1 MCPARKQ
8 GFLAPLARL
17 LMQQALVCAV
27 VFAFVLP
34 AKAAVLAYLPNQS
47 GLGVAVLD
55 VSTGAQIAAVPVG
68 AAPIGVAV
76 APNGRYVYVTLHNSN
91 AVSVISTNTNAVQ
104 AQIQAGTRPVGIAVS
119 PDGKRLY
126 MSNFLTATAAGAG
139 SQWVNGTLTV
149 IDAVSRTAQT
159 SIFVGANPAGVA
171 VSPDGSR
178 VYVANS
184 GSGTMSVI
192 STATDTVT
200 STIAVGASPFGV
212 AASPDGQRVYVANS
226 GDASVSVINAAT
238 LTLAST
244 IRVGGHAMGVAV
256 SDDSTRVVVSNPFDN
271 SISVVDAATQTVVAT
286 TTAGIGLAPA
296 GVSFTPGGTTAL
308 VANSRAGTVSA
319 VNAISGAA
327 AALAA
332 SSLGSPLS
340 LGKFVATTPLCA
352 LDVSGDAS
360 VSSASDGVLILRHML
375 GFRGLALTQGIAGIG
390 AGVNATMIEQ
400 SIAALNLD
408 ADGDTAVNP
417 TTDGLLLVRA
427 LLSLTD
433 TALIANAR
441 NSASPSVRNAAQVL
455 QWITSTHGASCL
467 I

>member
-1 MCPARKQ
+1 
-8 GFLAPLARL
+8 
-17 LMQQALVCAV
+17 
-27 VFAFVLP
+27 
-34 AKAAVLAYLPNQS
+34 
-47 GLGVAVLD
+47 
-55 VSTGAQIAAVPVG
+55 
-68 AAPIGVAV
+68 
-76 APNGRYVYVTLHNSN
+76 
-91 AVSVISTNTNAVQ
+91 
-104 AQIQAGTRPVGIAVS
+104 
-119 PDGKRLY
+119 
-126 MSNFLTATAAGAG
+126 
-139 SQWVNGTLTV
+139 
-149 IDAVSRTAQT
+149 
-159 SIFVGANPAGVA
+159 

-184 GSGTMSVI
+184 GSGTLSVV
-192 STATDTVT
+192 STVTDSVT
-200 STIAVGASPFGV
+200 STIAVGPNPFGV

-238 LTLAST
+238 LTVAST

-256 SDDSTRVVVSNPFDN
+256 SDDSARVVVSNPFDN
-271 SISVVDAATQTVVAT
+271 SISVINAATQTVVAT

-319 VNAISGAA
+319 VNAISGTA

-340 LGKFVATTPLCA
+340 LGKFVATTPRCA
-352 LDVSGDAS
+352 LDVSADAS
-360 VSSASDGVLILRHML
+360 VSAGSDGLLILRHML
-375 GFRGLALTQGIAGIG
+375 GFRGVALTQGIGGIG

-408 ADGDTAVNP
+408 ADGDTALNP

-433 TALIANAR
+433 AALIANAR